1 MRMVKAVLL
10 FGFVLAAGCSYA
22 AQHRTA
28 TPSAADQGL
37 VATTEPGAAASNP
50 FGYDG
55 PWGMPLSL
63 PTATDSDSGYR
74 RTAVIKFGKPMHF
87 KVAYRMF
94 NCDNQDVVM
103 DLRPGEY
110 AIPMEVTVTNQIDQ
124 DAPLSRPELDIGGP
138 NQGQD
143 ALGLPAHGSPTATGP
158 LLRQD
163 GECAALSVPVVHGKG
178 QSVTWFGGLGP
189 SEAGFFRTAM
199 LTAHWA
205 SSTDPTIT
213 RPLVDYLPDHAVPA
227 S

>member
-1 MRMVKAVLL
+1 MRMVKAALL
-10 FGFVLAAGCSYA
+10 VAFVLAAGCSHT
-22 AQHRTA
+22 AQQRTA
-28 TPSAADQGL
+28 APPPAGPGPA
-37 VATTEPGAAASNP
+37 ATTEPGTAASNP

-63 PTATDSDSGYR
+63 PTPNDSDSGYR

-94 NCDNQDVVM
+94 NCDNQALVM

-138 NQGQD
+138 NQGQN
-143 ALGLPAHGSPTATGP
+143 ALGLPTHGNPTATGA

-163 GECAALSVPVVHGKG
+163 GNCDALSVPVVHGKG

-189 SEAGFFRTAM
+189 SEADFFRTAI
-199 LTAHWA
+199 LTAHWP

-213 RPLVDYLPDHAVPA
+213 RPLVDYLPNRAFPTN
-227 S
+227 